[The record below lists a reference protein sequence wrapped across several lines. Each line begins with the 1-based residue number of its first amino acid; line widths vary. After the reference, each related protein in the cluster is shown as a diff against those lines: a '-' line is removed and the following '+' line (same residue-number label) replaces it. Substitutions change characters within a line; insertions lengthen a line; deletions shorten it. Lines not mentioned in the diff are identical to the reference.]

1 MTYNTLQPFLTIQ
14 FDVMN
19 IKLAYNDL
27 VGNEG
32 KVIVRHIVDEPV
44 IRPRGSVNFNL
55 LFRRG
60 SLVCMLI

>member
-32 KVIVRHIVDEPV
+32 K
-44 IRPRGSVNFNL
+44 
-55 LFRRG
+55 
-60 SLVCMLI
+60 